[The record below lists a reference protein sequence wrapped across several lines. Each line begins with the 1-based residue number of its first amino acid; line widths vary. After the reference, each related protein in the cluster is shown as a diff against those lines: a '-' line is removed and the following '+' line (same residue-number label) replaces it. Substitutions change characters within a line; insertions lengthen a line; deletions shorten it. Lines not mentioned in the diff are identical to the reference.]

1 VTSPRALRS
10 AGARRL
16 ATAYTLA
23 ELSESIVSVVLA
35 LLVLDKTGS
44 AFWTAAYF
52 IVAKALP
59 ALIAPAITAALDRR
73 AVVRVD
79 WLYAGQAASV
89 AAICV
94 LPEPAAALPFAALA
108 GSCALPAR
116 SLTRAQIARRLVAVD
131 LLREGNAV
139 LNIAFAGAA
148 TLGAAA
154 GGGLVA
160 LAGTR
165 TALIVGAAAGLAA
178 APLVLGT
185 RGRGTQQAS
194 GWRAELTAGLRYAR
208 STRGVWD
215 LISLEAIALVAFTLV
230 IPVEVLYAERSLDVG
245 ATGYG
250 ALIAAWGAG
259 ILFGGLGFAL
269 LKSRRLIVLAAS
281 STALIGC
288 SYIGLAFSQTIVLAC
303 LIALAGGIG
312 NGIQWVAVVTALQE
326 RVPNEFQARVVGL
339 LDSAATLAPVF
350 AYTLGGFLAQSLSP
364 RAAYAVAGAGALAC
378 AALFARRVAEPTQH
392 LVGVRVRGEDG
403 IEDVLDPGLGNHQG
417 QALDQYLA
425 GRVEGRQP

>member
-1 VTSPRALRS
+1 MTATRALRS

-23 ELSESIVSVVLA
+23 ELCDSIVSVALA

-52 IVAKALP
+52 MVAKALP
-59 ALIAPAITAALDRR
+59 ALVAPAITAALDRR

-79 WLYAGQAASV
+79 WLYAGQAAAV

-94 LPEPAAALPFAALA
+94 FPEPAAALPFAALA
-108 GSCALPAR
+108 GTCALPAR
-116 SLTRAQIARRLVAVD
+116 SLTRAQIARRLMAVD

-139 LNIAFAGAA
+139 LNIAFAAAA
-148 TLGAAA
+148 TVGAAA

-165 TALIVGAAAGLAA
+165 ATLIVGALAGLAA

-185 RGRGTQQAS
+185 RGRKGERLAS
-194 GWRAELTAGLRYAR
+194 WRGELRAGLSFAR

-259 ILFGGLGFAL
+259 ILLGGLGFAV
-269 LKSRRLIVLAAS
+269 LKSRRLIILAAT
-281 STALIGC
+281 STALIGF
-288 SYIGLAFSQTIVLAC
+288 SYIGLALSQTLVLAC
-303 LIALAGGIG
+303 FIALAGGIG
-312 NGIQWVAVVTALQE
+312 NGIQWVAVITALQE
-326 RVPNEFQARVVGL
+326 RVPDEFQARVVGL
-339 LDSAATLAPVF
+339 LDSAATLAPVV
-350 AYTLGGFLAQSLSP
+350 AYTLGGVLAQSLSP

-378 AALFARRVAEPTQH
+378 AVAFATRGGEATPTPPPHDRRAETRGRTRARREHPRSRA
-392 LVGVRVRGEDG
+392 
-403 IEDVLDPGLGNHQG
+403 
-417 QALDQYLA
+417 
-425 GRVEGRQP
+425 